1 MIMSKTHLLHR
12 LIRDEHGATAV
23 EYGLI
28 LAMIVIAMIG
38 ALSGVAGESTKM
50 WGDVSAKSEAAMTA
64 AGA

>member
-1 MIMSKTHLLHR
+1 MPRTHLLKR
-12 LIRDEHGATAV
+12 LFHDEHAATAV

-38 ALSGVAGESTKM
+38 ALSGVANETIGKWDDIE
-50 WGDVSAKSEAAMTA
+50 AKSQAAINQ